1 MAGEGGK
8 TAQRRNGRVKLL
20 TEQELAFVRAY
31 VADPQRRASEAAKV
45 AGWSKS
51 SAPSTASRLLRKPA
65 IIEAIEAATKK
76 AAVRA
81 EEKFEITLD
90 KVVEELAKIAFFN
103 PIDVMT
109 ITADGDAFLDLSE
122 LTRDQAAAIG
132 EFIVEDYKEG
142 RGKAARDVRRVKV
155 KFLDKKGALVD
166 LGRHL
171 GGFNPKAAVD
181 LGDKANTAF
190 DAFVNMV
197 RGVERS
203 AIPVA
208 PNKPKRGAA
217 S

>member
-8 TAQRRNGRVKLL
+8 NAQRRNRRVKLL
-20 TEQELAFVRAY
+20 TEQELAFVRFY
-31 VADPQRRASEAAKV
+31 VADPQRRASEAAKA

-51 SAPSTASRLLRKPA
+51 SAASSASRLLRKPA

-81 EEKFEITLD
+81 EAKFEITLD
-90 KVVEELAKIAFFN
+90 KVVEELGKIAFFN
-103 PIDVMT
+103 PFDVMT
-109 ITADGDAFLDLSE
+109 ISDGDAFLDLSE

-142 RGKAARDVRRVKV
+142 RGKDARDVRRVKV

-171 GGFNPKAAVD
+171 GGFNPKTPVD
-181 LGDKANTAF
+181 LGDKANSAF
-190 DAFVNMV
+190 DAFVDMV

>member
-65 IIEAIEAATKK
+65 ILEAIEAATKK
-76 AAVRA
+76 AAARA

-109 ITADGDAFLDLSE
+109 ISDGDAFLDLSA

-132 EFIVEDYKEG
+132 EFIVEDYKDG

-171 GGFNPKAAVD
+171 GGFNPARKVE
-181 LGDKANTAF
+181 LGEGGEDALS
-190 DAFVNMV
+190 AFVALV
-197 RGVERS
+197 RGSDRS
-203 AIPVA
+203 AVPIA
-208 PNKPKRGAA
+208 PCKPKGEPEA
-217 S
+217 